1 MKIMIITSR
10 IKIHLIINKN
20 ILNNIGKHNNNIM
33 PIIIP
38 PIPIKGN
45 EIIIPKINIKN
56 NPMMIHYYLNSNF
69 VFLIV
74 LKKVVFLF

>member
-1 MKIMIITSR
+1 MMKIMIIISR

-56 NPMMIHYYLNSNF
+56 NPNDDSL
-69 VFLIV
+69 
-74 LKKVVFLF
+74 LFE